1 MWSVFTDM
9 IVLAVRALLVPQA
22 DNRACDDVTIPR
34 QITCGYQRPPWSVD
48 DLEFS
53 LDIRYGSVYIL
64 HLFPFCSR
72 FPSGN
77 LMPVLLRVCVCTEP
91 QQ

>member
-1 MWSVFTDM
+1 MWSVFIDM

-53 LDIRYGSVYIL
+53 LDIRVIWFGLHSPSFPILFQIPVRQLDAGSFTGLCL
-64 HLFPFCSR
+64 H
-72 FPSGN
+72 
-77 LMPVLLRVCVCTEP
+77 
-91 QQ
+91 